1 MKRYIAAASFAVLAV
16 PAFAAGLPYE
26 QNQVDRAQP
35 AVGERKVDA
44 RVLRFEAPYE
54 QSVMD
59 RALLNIEPRR
69 TRFAAAA
76 GSTLTDA
83 GIETT
88 ESTESVWDNDHN
100 FIAPAQ

>member
-1 MKRYIAAASFAVLAV
+1 
-16 PAFAAGLPYE
+16 
-26 QNQVDRAQP
+26 
-35 AVGERKVDA
+35 
-44 RVLRFEAPYE
+44 
-54 QSVMD
+54 MD

-88 ESTESVWDNDHN
+88 ESTESVWDNDYN